1 MSNDSASPYDA
12 PYEPLGDLLDVLDL
26 TPEAPTTGQYGDVR
40 DMFSGRSQP
49 TPHKR
54 IFGGQALAQ
63 CLVAAGRSVDALRAE
78 GLLPHSLHATFLQ
91 PGDPDVPLTFVV
103 ERLRDSRSF
112 SARRVHA
119 LQHDRPILAMMCSF
133 ALPSDGLDHQ
143 VPMPDAPA
151 PESLPEL
158 AAELYSPPATAGG
171 DWLMRRA
178 VDVRHIDG
186 NIAMRPGPVTD
197 REMVWFKALGELVGA
212 VDNPIIHAAV
222 YAYAS
227 DWTILEPVL
236 RRHGLAWVDRR
247 LRAAS
252 LDHAMWFHRP
262 GRADRWTLYAQESPS
277 AASGRG
283 FGYGHM
289 FAEDGTLI
297 ATVAQE
303 GMVRIKE

>member
-1 MSNDSASPYDA
+1 MNHDVTD
-12 PYEPLGDLLDVLDL
+12 PLGDLLDVLAL
-26 TPEAPTTGQYGDVR
+26 RPEEPTTGQYGDVR

-63 CLVAAGRSVDALRAE
+63 CLIAAGRSVTMTRDDTLV
-78 GLLPHSLHATFLQ
+78 PHSLHANSLQ
-91 PGDPDVPLTFVV
+91 AGDPDVPLVFMV

-133 ALPSDGLDHQ
+133 ALESDALDHQ
-143 VPMPDAPA
+143 IAMPSVPA
-151 PESLPEL
+151 PESIPDL
-158 AAELYSPPATAGG
+158 AAELYAMPTTARS

-178 VDVRHIDG
+178 VDIRHVG
-186 NIAMRPGPVTD
+186 GHIALEPGPATD
-197 REMVWFKALGELVGA
+197 QQAVWFTALGDLP
-212 VDNPIIHAAV
+212 DDPLIHAAV
-222 YAYAS
+222 FAYAS

-236 RRHGLAWVDRR
+236 RRHGIAWVDPR

-252 LDHAMWFHRP
+252 LDHSMWFHRP
-262 GRADRWTLYAQESPS
+262 GRADRWTLFTQESPS

-283 FGYGHM
+283 LGYGHL
-289 FAEDGTLI
+289 FAQDGTLI
-297 ATVAQE
+297 ASVVQE
-303 GMVRIKE
+303 GMVRLKE